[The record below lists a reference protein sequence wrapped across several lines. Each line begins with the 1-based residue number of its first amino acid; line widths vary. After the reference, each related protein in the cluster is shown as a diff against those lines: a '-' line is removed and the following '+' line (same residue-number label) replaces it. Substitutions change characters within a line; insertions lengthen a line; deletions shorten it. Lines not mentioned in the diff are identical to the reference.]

1 MNLDAIM
8 PRKIR
13 HDEFKLES
21 IGTVT
26 VSTIALPPWMV
37 DKRIKFE
44 TAVIW
49 EPKHPTDEGF
59 LIVHVGFV
67 QTVAEDVHQFWCD
80 AQLLARAVCM
90 TSSAGTN

>member
-1 MNLDAIM
+1 MNYEEVM
-8 PRKIR
+8 PVKVR

-37 DKRIKFE
+37 DKRVKFE

-49 EPKHPTDEGF
+49 EATHPMDEGF
-59 LIVHVGFV
+59 LIVHVGFD
-67 QTVAEDVHQFWCD
+67 QAEAEDVHQYWCD
-80 AQLLARAVCM
+80 AQLLARAVCL
-90 TSSAGTN
+90 TASAGNN